1 MKTCADCSLREAKRQ
16 VRGSGNPAARIMIV
30 GEAPGEDEEEQGRPF
45 VGRAGRKL
53 RELLVR
59 AGLDPADLWLTNR
72 VQHRPPANK
81 IKNHPDALYLCPR
94 LFLMKEIEAV
104 NPVVIVA
111 VGLSA
116 ATLWFNATRMG
127 RVAGH
132 GLLLLSA
139 ERSTSNASRLTILAT
154 YHPAYLLRQNDPQLE
169 EEVVQVFKVARFL
182 AE

>member
-30 GEAPGEDEEEQGRPF
+30 GEAPGEDEEEQGKPF

-53 RELLVR
+53 RELLGR

-94 LFLMKEIEAV
+94 LFLVKEIEAV
-104 NPVVIVA
+104 DPVVIVA
-111 VGLSA
+111 TGLSA

-127 RVAGH
+127 RIAGH
-132 GLLLLSA
+132 A
-139 ERSTSNASRLTILAT
+139 IVERGALDKRRFILAT

-169 EEVVQVFKVARFL
+169 EEVVQVFKVANFL
-182 AE
+182 SACYAR